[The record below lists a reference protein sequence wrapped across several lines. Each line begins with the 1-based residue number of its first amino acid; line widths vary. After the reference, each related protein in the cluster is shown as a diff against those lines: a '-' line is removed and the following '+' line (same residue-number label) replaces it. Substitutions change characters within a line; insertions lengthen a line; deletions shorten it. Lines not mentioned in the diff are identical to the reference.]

1 MAEFADDGDIEHT
14 LYINRDVKVYRIPP
28 RPAAGGHKSGEWRVA
43 DQIWQG
49 RLRMIAKGSQVELRL
64 EDISSGEL
72 FAVCPFVPETQ
83 QLTVEPTADSSRY
96 FVLRVVDPASQR
108 HAFLGMGFSERGE
121 AFDFNAAMADHA
133 KHCQR
138 EAIANKAAAGSG
150 SAATS
155 YSGSYGSSSRQGGQ
169 QSNDPAFAA
178 LYKDPGDLSL
188 KDGQT
193 IKIDVHRP
201 SRPGGFLSRSPKAL
215 SGEGTVPGLPFPST
229 SGTGQ
234 VVLPPPRLP
243 PPSSQQIE
251 APARQ
256 TSSPGTSRISSTA
269 FVTPT
274 VVASSE
280 DNWATF
286 D

>member
-234 VVLPPPRLP
+234 VRFLAKR
-243 PPSSQQIE
+243 
-251 APARQ
+251 
-256 TSSPGTSRISSTA
+256 
-269 FVTPT
+269 
-274 VVASSE
+274 
-280 DNWATF
+280 
-286 D
+286 